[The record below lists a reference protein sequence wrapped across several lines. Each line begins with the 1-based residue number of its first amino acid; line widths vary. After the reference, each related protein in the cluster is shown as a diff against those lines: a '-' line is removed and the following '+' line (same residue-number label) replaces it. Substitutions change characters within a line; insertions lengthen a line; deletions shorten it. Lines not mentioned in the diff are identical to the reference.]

1 MTSEILIMNKN
12 CIVLAADSASTV
24 RKEEG
29 PKIFSAD
36 KIFAL
41 SGKHPVGVM
50 TYNHSEISGM
60 PVDIL
65 IKEFKV
71 NLGSASF
78 PTLREYAES
87 FFRFINTGHLPENGG
102 KAVPMISEELADME
116 MSRMIVDFW
125 KEICKRAEEVYGNAR
140 NDLIMN
146 SSADRKKLEDVS
158 NDSMKAVIESMLG
171 KCTIDFKS
179 KAAKSVREKILENL
193 DKGTVFVLEEGT
205 ERFSIMD
212 HLDPVVRIFTDRIIS
227 LNGMGNRFSGLV
239 FAGFGSDQIFP
250 SFIEYKVYG
259 NLFGELRYKEVKSGE
274 ISAKNPSLVEPFAQG
289 DVTET
294 FLTGVN
300 EKLAAYVLKSFN
312 TALDDVTETLIDCL
326 GGNDA
331 HKESI
336 KKYNT
341 DLISVLVKDL
351 YDFLEEKYM
360 RPTKAIIK
368 YLSKDELA
376 LMAESL
382 VNITSLKRRISDGAE
397 TVGGPVDVA
406 VISRGEGF
414 IWIKRKQYFDVNLNP
429 QYAEMRRGQ

>member
-41 SGKHPVGVM
+41 SRKHPVGVM

-60 PVDIL
+60 PIEIL
-65 IKEFKV
+65 IKEFRV
-71 NLGSASF
+71 SLGNTSF
-78 PTLREYAES
+78 PTLKEYAES
-87 FFRFINTGHLPENGG
+87 FFRFINTGHALDNGQ
-102 KAVPMISEELADME
+102 KAAPMISADLADME
-116 MSRMIVDFW
+116 MSRMIVDLW
-125 KEICKRAEEVYGNAR
+125 KEICKQAREVYDNIR
-140 NDLIMN
+140 NDLINN
-146 SSADRKKLEDVS
+146 SSVDRKKLEDAS
-158 NDSMKAVIESMLG
+158 NDSMKEVIESMLG
-171 KCTIDFKS
+171 KCTVDFKS
-179 KAAKSVREKILENL
+179 KAARSVREKILENL
-193 DKGTVFVLEEGT
+193 DRGTVFVLDEEV
-205 ERFSIMD
+205 EKFSIMD

-227 LNGMGNRFSGLV
+227 LNGMGNRFSGLI
-239 FAGFGSDQIFP
+239 FTGFGSDQIFP

-259 NLFGELRYKEVKSGE
+259 NLFGELRYKEMKSGA
-274 ISAKNPSLVEPFAQG
+274 ISAKNPSWVEPFAQG

-300 EKLAAYVLKSFN
+300 ERLAAYVLKSFN
-312 TALDDVTETLIDCL
+312 TALDDVTETLIDCM
-326 GGNDA
+326 GGDDT

-336 KKYNT
+336 RKYNT

-414 IWIKRKQYFDVNLNP
+414 IWIKRKQYFSAELNP
-429 QYAEMRRGQ
+429 HYAETYRE

>member
-41 SGKHPVGVM
+41 SRKHPVGVM

-60 PVDIL
+60 PIEII
-65 IKEFKV
+65 IKEFRV
-71 NLGSASF
+71 SLGNASF

-87 FFRFINTGHLPENGG
+87 FFRFINTGNALENGQ
-102 KAVPMISEELADME
+102 KAVSMISDDLADME

-125 KEICKRAEEVYGNAR
+125 KEICKHARERFDSVR
-140 NDLIMN
+140 NDLIKN
-146 SSADRKKLEDVS
+146 SSVDRKKLEEVS
-158 NDSMKAVIESMLG
+158 KDSMKEVVENMLG
-171 KCTIDFKS
+171 KCTVDFKS
-179 KAAKSVREKILENL
+179 KAVRSVREKILENL
-193 DKGTVFVLEEGT
+193 DRGTVFILDEDAEQ
-205 ERFSIMD
+205 FSIMD
-212 HLDPVVRIFTDRIIS
+212 HLDPVVRIFTDRIIT
-227 LNGMGNRFSGLV
+227 LNGMGNHFSGLI
-239 FAGFGSDQIFP
+239 FTGFGNDQIFP

-259 NLFGELRYKEVKSGE
+259 SLFGELRYKEVKNGA
-274 ISAKNPSLVEPFAQG
+274 ISAKDPSWVEPFAQG

-300 EKLAAYVLKSFN
+300 ERLAAYVLKSFN

-326 GGNDA
+326 GGDDT

-336 KKYNT
+336 RKYNT

-351 YDFLEEKYM
+351 YDFLEAKYM

-414 IWIKRKQYFDVNLNP
+414 IWIKRKQYFKAELNP
-429 QYAEMRRGQ
+429 HYLETHKE